1 MNTTECG
8 VDLRDDLSS
17 GERRARA
24 SSKDLPFIWR
34 PRKMTSRLTLGTRCS
49 QVRGVSV
56 AAALAVAL
64 AAGGGVAQAQGSAST
79 PLTLAKIFQDGAV
92 LQRGV
97 GVPIRGTAAPGSNI
111 TVMIGGRS
119 ARATAAADGRW
130 RAVIP
135 AMQAGGPF
143 ELVAKSGNAE
153 RTVHDVMIGDVWL
166 ASGQSNMEWV
176 VRDAINGASEV
187 ASASDRDIRAFK
199 VPHAWGEQPADTLP
213 GGTWNVGDPA
223 HVGAFSAVAY
233 FFARDLR
240 KSVHVPIGIV
250 DVSWGGSAI
259 ETWLSAQ
266 ASGLDSA
273 GVAAIMAK
281 ERDYDVERRATLQR
295 KLGGIPTTDSGLV
308 DGVARWAD
316 PAFDDAAWRAIKV
329 PGAWERDGLEGL
341 DGTVWY
347 RARFDLSAAEAA
359 NGASL
364 VLGTIDDDDMSWV
377 NGVQVGSTRG
387 YNVPRRYALPASA
400 LRAGRNVLAVRV
412 VDGTGDGGIT
422 GGNGAP
428 YVEAG
433 GERRALGGWRLR
445 VGVANFGTDEQHIN
459 KIPVISYN
467 KMVHPLLDFPIAG
480 VLWYQGES
488 NANDMLQARK
498 YAAQFTTLIESWRR
512 EWRGTRRDLPF
523 FWVQLANYGTVD
535 STPPLEAP
543 WATVRQAQTAAQ
555 KLPMTGEVVTID
567 IGTADDIHPRNKQ
580 EVGRRMA
587 LVARRVVYG
596 AAALESKGPT
606 YRSHAVQGSRVTV
619 RFSHAASG
627 LMGAGADGRVQG
639 FAVAGADHVFHWGDA
654 RIEGSSVIV
663 SSDAVPRPVAVRY
676 AWSNSPVGLT
686 LQNRERLPA
695 VPFRTDSW

>member
-1 MNTTECG
+1 
-8 VDLRDDLSS
+8 
-17 GERRARA
+17 
-24 SSKDLPFIWR
+24 
-34 PRKMTSRLTLGTRCS
+34 MTSRHTRRS
-49 QVRGVSV
+49 RHSHALVIGA
-56 AAALAVAL
+56 AAALVVAL
-64 AAGGGVAQAQGSAST
+64 AAGGNAALAQEDAPGS
-79 PLTLAKIFQDGAV
+79 LTLAKIFQDGAV
-92 LQRGV
+92 LQRGAAL
-97 GVPIRGTAAPGSNI
+97 PIRGTAPARSNV
-111 TVMIGGRS
+111 TVTLAGRS
-119 ARATAAADGRW
+119 ARASAAADGRW
-130 RAVIP
+130 RAILP
-135 AMQAGGPF
+135 AMPAGGPF
-143 ELVAKSGNAE
+143 ELVVKGSGAE
-153 RTVHDVMIGDVWL
+153 RHVHDVMIGDVWL

-187 ASASDRDIRAFK
+187 AAANDRDIRAFK
-199 VPHAWGEQPADTLP
+199 VPHAWGEHPADTLP
-213 GGTWNVGDPA
+213 GGTWSVGDPA

-259 ETWLSAQ
+259 ETWLSAS

-273 GVAAIMAK
+273 AVAAIMAR
-281 ERDYDVERRATLQR
+281 ERDYDTERRATLQR
-295 KLGGIPTTDSGLV
+295 KLGGIPTIDSGLV
-308 DGVARWAD
+308 DGLARWAD
-316 PAFDDAAWRAIKV
+316 PALDDASWRAIKV

-347 RARFDLSAAEAA
+347 RATFELSASEAA
-359 NGASL
+359 SGASL
-364 VLGTIDDDDMSWV
+364 VLGAIDDDDVTWV
-377 NGVQVGSTRG
+377 NGVQAGSTRG
-387 YNVPRRYALPASA
+387 YNIPRRYALPANA
-400 LRAGRNVLAVRV
+400 LRGGRNVLAVRV

-422 GGNGAP
+422 GGSGAP
-428 YVEAG
+428 YVEVN
-433 GERRALGGWRLR
+433 GERRALAGWKLK

-467 KMVHPLLDFPIAG
+467 RMVHPLLDFPIAG
-480 VLWYQGES
+480 ILWYQGES
-488 NANDMLQARK
+488 NANDMVQARK
-498 YAAQFTTLIESWRR
+498 YADQFRTLITSWRH

-555 KLPMTGEVVTID
+555 MLPMTGEVVTID

-587 LVARRVVYG
+587 LVARRVADG
-596 AAALESKGPT
+596 ASTLESVGPT
-606 YRSHAVQGSRVTV
+606 YRAHEVQGSRVTV
-619 RFSHAASG
+619 RFSHAAGG
-627 LMGAGADGRVQG
+627 LLGAGADGRVLG
-639 FAVAGADHVFHWGDA
+639 FAVAGADHVFHWATA

-663 SSDAVPRPVAVRY
+663 SSEAVSHPVAVRY
-676 AWSNSPVGLT
+676 AWSNSPAGLT